1 MQDYFNQSLPLQY
14 CNTTFQ
20 CYTQD
25 LPTTSTAPTT
35 LILLVHGAGCTS
47 SSWCLLA
54 QEMRNIHSSYTT
66 TTAQPHVTI
75 AAYDQRGHGATCSDD
90 ESNLSLNRLVQDTLV
105 VLQELTSIMD
115 VSQILLVGHSLGGA
129 IVVRA
134 AAIAAASLS
143 LPILGVV
150 VVDIVEGSALASL
163 PHLPALLNTRPDT
176 FPSVEEA
183 IKWSLDARMVN
194 NPSSAIISIP
204 PMLVPMQMQTK
215 EGTADTHKEPP
226 SSEAAKGVA
235 STCNAGAM
243 TAASTAATTAAST
256 AASTVATTAAST
268 AATTAAS
275 TATTTP
281 RQFTWRTNLHRTSE
295 YWDEWYRGLSKDFLS
310 VQANK
315 LLILASTD
323 RLDKELMI
331 GQMQGKFQFEI
342 VQSAG
347 HSVHEDQPKRVA
359 LLLWTFL
366 LRISGGCNSATIQPL
381 KEQFDKNSMFAK
393 RN

>member
-1 MQDYFNQSLPLQY
+1 MQDYFNQSLPLQH

-134 AAIAAASLS
+134 AAIAAESLS

-256 AASTVATTAAST
+256 A
-268 AATTAAS
+268 
-275 TATTTP
+275 TTTP

-323 RLDKELMI
+323 RLDKKLMI

-366 LRISGGCNSATIQPL
+366 LRISGGCNSAIQPL

>member
-1 MQDYFNQSLPLQY
+1 MQEYFNQSLPLQHG
-14 CNTTFQ
+14 NTTFQ

-243 TAASTAATTAAST
+243 AAASTAATTAT
-256 AASTVATTAAST
+256 ST

-323 RLDKELMI
+323 RLDRTLMI

-366 LRISGGCNSATIQPL
+366 LRISGGCNSAIQVQPL

>member
-1 MQDYFNQSLPLQY
+1 MQEYFNQSLPLQHG
-14 CNTTFQ
+14 NTTFQ
-20 CYTQD
+20 CYTQY
-25 LPTTSTAPTT
+25 LPTKSTAPTT

-215 EGTADTHKEPP
+215 EGTTDTHKEPP

-243 TAASTAATTAAST
+243 AAASTAATTAT
-256 AASTVATTAAST
+256 ST

-366 LRISGGCNSATIQPL
+366 LRISGGCNSSAIQPL

-393 RN
+393 KRN

>member
-1 MQDYFNQSLPLQY
+1 MQEYFNQSLQLQHE
-14 CNTTFQ
+14 NTTFH

-25 LPTTSTAPTT
+25 LPTTSPTAPTT
-35 LILLVHGAGCTS
+35 LVLLVHGAGCTS

-54 QEMRNIHSSYTT
+54 QEMRYIHSSYAT

-105 VLQELTSIMD
+105 VLQELTSTLD

-134 AAIAAASLS
+134 AAIAAESLS

-163 PHLPALLNTRPDT
+163 PHLPTLLNTRPDT

-204 PMLVPMQMQTK
+204 PMLVQMQTQTNEETENTNK
-215 EGTADTHKEPP
+215 DPP
-226 SSEAAKGVA
+226 EAAQGVA
-235 STCNAGAM
+235 STCNA
-243 TAASTAATTAAST
+243 STAATM
-256 AASTVATTAAST
+256 
-268 AATTAAS
+268 
-275 TATTTP
+275 P
-281 RQFTWRTNLHRTSE
+281 RQLTWRTNLHRTSE

-323 RLDKELMI
+323 RLDKTLMI

-366 LRISGGCNSATIQPL
+366 LRISGGCNTTLESVAGVI
-381 KEQFDKNSMFAK
+381 
-393 RN
+393 

>member
-1 MQDYFNQSLPLQY
+1 
-14 CNTTFQ
+14 
-20 CYTQD
+20 
-25 LPTTSTAPTT
+25 
-35 LILLVHGAGCTS
+35 
-47 SSWCLLA
+47 
-54 QEMRNIHSSYTT
+54 
-66 TTAQPHVTI
+66 
-75 AAYDQRGHGATCSDD
+75 
-90 ESNLSLNRLVQDTLV
+90 
-105 VLQELTSIMD
+105 MD

-134 AAIAAASLS
+134 AAIAAESLS

-256 AASTVATTAAST
+256 AA
-268 AATTAAS
+268 TTAAS

-323 RLDKELMI
+323 RLDKKLMI

>member
-1 MQDYFNQSLPLQY
+1 
-14 CNTTFQ
+14 
-20 CYTQD
+20 
-25 LPTTSTAPTT
+25 
-35 LILLVHGAGCTS
+35 
-47 SSWCLLA
+47 
-54 QEMRNIHSSYTT
+54 
-66 TTAQPHVTI
+66 
-75 AAYDQRGHGATCSDD
+75 
-90 ESNLSLNRLVQDTLV
+90 
-105 VLQELTSIMD
+105 MD

-134 AAIAAASLS
+134 AAIAAESLS

-256 AASTVATTAAST
+256 A
-268 AATTAAS
+268 
-275 TATTTP
+275 TTTP

-366 LRISGGCNSATIQPL
+366 LRISGGCNSSSTQPL

>member
-1 MQDYFNQSLPLQY
+1 MQDYFNQSLPLQH

-134 AAIAAASLS
+134 AAIAAESLS

-256 AASTVATTAAST
+256 A
-268 AATTAAS
+268 
-275 TATTTP
+275 TTTP

-323 RLDKELMI
+323 RLDKKLMI

-393 RN
+393 KRN

>member
-1 MQDYFNQSLPLQY
+1 MQDYFNQSLPLQH

-134 AAIAAASLS
+134 AAIAAESLS

-243 TAASTAATTAAST
+243 
-256 AASTVATTAAST
+256 TAAST

>member
-1 MQDYFNQSLPLQY
+1 MQDYFNQSLPLHY
-14 CNTTFQ
+14 ENTTFQ

-134 AAIAAASLS
+134 AAIAAESLS

-235 STCNAGAM
+235 STCNAG
-243 TAASTAATTAAST
+243 
-256 AASTVATTAAST
+256 ATTAAST

-366 LRISGGCNSATIQPL
+366 LRISGGCNSSSTQPL